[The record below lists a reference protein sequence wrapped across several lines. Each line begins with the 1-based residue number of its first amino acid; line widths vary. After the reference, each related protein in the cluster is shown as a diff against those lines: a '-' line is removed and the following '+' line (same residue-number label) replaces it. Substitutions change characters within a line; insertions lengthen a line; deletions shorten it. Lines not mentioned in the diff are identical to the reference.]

1 MDRAGKLGFHFTNK
15 PFHENL
21 SVLKMNRR
29 LEIILSQADGEV
41 RACGVTPQGVY
52 FLWGLLK
59 RVKARYV
66 WLISSQSASVW
77 KVEFALCYAPITMAY
92 RLSWRRY
99 GRSGLNHGKS
109 NPSENE

>member
-21 SVLKMNRR
+21 SVLKMNHR

-52 FLWGLLK
+52 FL
-59 RVKARYV
+59 
-66 WLISSQSASVW
+66 
-77 KVEFALCYAPITMAY
+77 
-92 RLSWRRY
+92 
-99 GRSGLNHGKS
+99 
-109 NPSENE
+109 